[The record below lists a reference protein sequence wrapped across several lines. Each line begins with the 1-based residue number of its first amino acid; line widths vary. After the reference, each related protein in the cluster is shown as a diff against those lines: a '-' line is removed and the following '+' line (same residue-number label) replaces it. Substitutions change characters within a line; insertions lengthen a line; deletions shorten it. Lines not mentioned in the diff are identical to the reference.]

1 MATKEQTLIAALTNE
16 VKAWREADLY
26 CDILGYV
33 AGECDCSAPNGVG
46 EGHREVIRMAIAA
59 SDAAGIELKKVEGA
73 K

>member
-26 CDILGYV
+26 CDLLGYC
-33 AGECDCSAPNGVG
+33 AGDYDGCKPDGVG

-59 SDAAGIELKKVEGA
+59 SDVAGLEVSDA
-73 K
+73 QT